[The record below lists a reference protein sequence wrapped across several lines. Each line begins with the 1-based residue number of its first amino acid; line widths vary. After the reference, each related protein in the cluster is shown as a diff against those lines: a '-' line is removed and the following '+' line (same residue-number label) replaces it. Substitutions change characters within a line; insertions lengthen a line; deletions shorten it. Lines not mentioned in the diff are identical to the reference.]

1 MASPNKLRL
10 VLPELPDAPPGPD
23 NRPHKASRVVLP
35 PDATSE
41 EAYRATLLNCADHIA
56 SNVGAI
62 AEARDPEGVHQARV
76 GLRRIRVAFTS
87 FGDAFRAEKPEEM
100 SQRAKGLARALGAT
114 REIDV
119 FSNDLLPPIEDAMPD
134 LKGLDVLMLALEDA
148 RARAWT
154 DSVALVRS
162 AAFTNFVRT
171 IEDYG
176 ESRAWRDEA
185 DSERR
190 TGFIEPASERGADT
204 LDQRLEKA
212 SRRAK
217 HLDELDEKERHKLRI
232 ALKKLRYSAEF
243 FAPLFKGKRVAKF
256 IDRLSDLQDAFGTM
270 NDAAT
275 IDTVLHRITEQAP
288 DSIDRPLLNEATAF
302 VYGWHRSRVERTWK
316 KARDRWEEF
325 DGATPFW
332 RE

>member
-1 MASPNKLRL
+1 MASLNKLRL
-10 VLPELPDAPPGPD
+10 VLPQLDAPPGPD

-35 PDATSE
+35 PDATAE

-62 AEARDPEGVHQARV
+62 AEARDPDGVHQARV
-76 GLRRIRVAFTS
+76 GLRRLRVAFTS
-87 FGDAFRAEKPEEM
+87 FGNAFRVEKPEEM
-100 SQRAKGLARALGAT
+100 SERAKGFARALGAT

-119 FSNDLLPPIEDAMPD
+119 FTNNLLPPIEEAMPA

-162 AAFTNFVRT
+162 ANFTRFVRAL
-171 IEDYG
+171 EDYG
-176 ESRAWRDEA
+176 ESRAWRDNA
-185 DSERR
+185 DSGQRA
-190 TGFIEPASERGADT
+190 GFIQSAVERGADT
-204 LDQRLEKA
+204 LDARVEKA
-212 SRRAK
+212 AKRAK

-243 FAPLFKGKRVAKF
+243 FAPLFKGKRVGKF
-256 IDRLSDLQDAFGTM
+256 IDKLSDLQDAFGDM

-275 IDTVLHRITEQAP
+275 IDGVLHRITEQAP
-288 DSIDRPLLNEATAF
+288 DSIDRGPLNEATAF
-302 VYGWHRSRVERTWK
+302 VYGWHRARVKRTWK
-316 KARDRWEEF
+316 KARERWRDF
-325 DGATPFW
+325 DGTKPFW
-332 RE
+332 RD